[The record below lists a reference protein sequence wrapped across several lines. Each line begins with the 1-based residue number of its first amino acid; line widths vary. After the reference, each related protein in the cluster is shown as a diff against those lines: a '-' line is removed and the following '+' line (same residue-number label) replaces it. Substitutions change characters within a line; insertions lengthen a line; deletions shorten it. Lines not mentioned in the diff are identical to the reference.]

1 MISGF
6 EIRTEIG
13 SAEPDRLFRALRE
26 RDGTGVLLK
35 TCDLDGSGGRTELGR
50 EVEILRTLTG
60 ARVLNALEHLDHPRT
75 PALVLH
81 DPGGQLLLDVL
92 ARGELQI
99 VESVKIAARI
109 AEVLA
114 ELDERGV
121 VHNDLGPH

>member
-26 RDGTGVLLK
+26 RDGTAVLLK

-60 ARVLNALEHLDHPRT
+60 ARVLNAVEHLDHPRT
-75 PALVLH
+75 RHIARDGRPRADKSLV
-81 DPGGQLLLDVL
+81 GGIRNGQIRARRRSCSSGVL
-92 ARGELQI
+92 Q
-99 VESVKIAARI
+99 ESSI
-109 AEVLA
+109 
-114 ELDERGV
+114 GV
-121 VHNDLGPH
+121 RNSG